1 MKYSQ
6 SFTYVNN
13 MQSRQLKTQD
23 SANGVKCYSTITSSS
38 SVARLVRIWWG
49 CGLSHMSDSEAFDD
63 KSGS

>member
-23 SANGVKCYSTITSSS
+23 SANGVNATQ
-38 SVARLVRIWWG
+38 L
-49 CGLSHMSDSEAFDD
+49 
-63 KSGS
+63 